1 MKASQRLGRFGL
13 VLLLGGTVGGFGVVT
28 PAHADSD
35 VVSIDP
41 GSGSTGGDT
50 CVNSFVSRGRAVVA
64 GPVYEIPY
72 RSVGGGP
79 YVENEVNSRPSTF
92 SFASDAYEGWIGD
105 IVLGTSG
112 AYPRNITSAVA
123 HWPPVPDAKNGG
135 ATGQKNDIEFGP
147 FAHTHAEAGP
157 RDATSKAQ
165 AFGDDK
171 ASGGLIGPS
180 TAISTTG
187 FDGKILKGVDEVIG
201 YDLHIGPVLVKQMHS
216 VMNYS
221 TDGTQDGTKATWKLE
236 FSGVGGD
243 NNSVYTITPDG
254 FQPQG
259 GSAQP
264 GSGGMKQFNDGA
276 KAFADALEGAGVT
289 RGEAKI
295 APGKV
300 EVRGPGELYVSV
312 AALELRNAIVGAHNT
327 TGHAQGWTVGYNER
341 YLKMEL
347 GTCDADVNKEVLDK
361 YDDPPNNQK
370 EFGPVHF
377 PDPTPGGY
385 GGPKSTKPVPGPVA
399 APAAT
404 VSKAVSAL
412 TGMAGTRPAPTPVAT
427 AGPSLGARPF
437 GVSWARDV
445 S

>member
-1 MKASQRLGRFGL
+1 MKASQRLGRLGL
-13 VLLLGGTVGGFGVVT
+13 VLLLGGTVGGIGVTT
-28 PAHADSD
+28 PAHADPD
-35 VVSIDP
+35 TVSIDP

-112 AYPRNITSAVA
+112 FYPRNVTSAVA

-135 ATGQKNDIEFGP
+135 ATGQKTDIEFGP

-157 RDATSKAQ
+157 RDALSKAQ

-171 ASGGLIGPS
+171 ASGGLVGPS

-187 FDGKILKGVDEVIG
+187 FDGKLLKGVDEVIG

-216 VMNYS
+216 VMNYE

-236 FSGVGGD
+236 FSGVNGD
-243 NNSVYTITPDG
+243 KNTVYTITPEG
-254 FQPQG
+254 FAPQG
-259 GSAQP
+259 GSPQP
-264 GSGGMKQFNDGA
+264 GAAGVKQFNDGA
-276 KAFADALEGAGVT
+276 KAFADALELAGLT
-289 RGEAKI
+289 RGEAKV

-300 EVRGPGELYVSV
+300 EVRAPGELYVSV

-327 TGHAQGWTVGYNER
+327 TGHAQGWTFGYNER

-347 GTCDADVNKEVLDK
+347 GTCDADVNKAVARQVRRPAVQPEGDR
-361 YDDPPNNQK
+361 P
-370 EFGPVHF
+370 GPL
-377 PDPTPGGY
+377 PRPEPGGY
-385 GGPKSTKPVPGPVA
+385 GGPKSTTPVPGPVA

-404 VSKAVSAL
+404 VSKLVRSV
-412 TGMAGTRPAPTPVAT
+412 RPAPTPVAT
-427 AGPSLGARPF
+427 AGPSFGTRPSS
-437 GVSWARDV
+437 VSWARDV

>member
-1 MKASQRLGRFGL
+1 MKASQRLGRWGL
-13 VLLLGGTVGGFGVVT
+13 VLLLGGTAGGFGLMA

-35 VVSIDP
+35 VVSIDA
-41 GSGSTGGDT
+41 GSGSSAGDN
-50 CVNSFVSRGRAVVA
+50 CVNSYVSRGRAVVA

-79 YVENEVNSRPSTF
+79 YVENEVNSRPVNS

-112 AYPRNITSAVA
+112 FYPRNVTSAVA
-123 HWPPVPDAKNGG
+123 HYPPVPDAKNGG
-135 ATGQKNDIEFGP
+135 ATGQKNDIQFGP

-157 RDATSKAQ
+157 RDALSKAQ

-171 ASGGLIGPS
+171 ASAGLIGPS

-187 FDGKILKGVDEVIG
+187 FDGKLLKGVDEVIG

-216 VMNYS
+216 VLNYE
-221 TDGTQDGTKATWKLE
+221 TDGSQAGTKATWKLE

-243 NNSVYTITPDG
+243 NSQVYTITPDG
-254 FQPQG
+254 FTPQG

-264 GSGGMKQFNDGA
+264 GSAGMKQFSDGA
-276 KAFADALEGAGVT
+276 KAFADALEKGGVS
-289 RGEAKI
+289 RAEMKV
-295 APGKV
+295 APATV
-300 EVRGPGELYVSV
+300 DVRGPGELYVSV

-327 TGHAQGWTVGYNER
+327 TGHAQGWTFGYNER

-347 GTCDADVNKEVLDK
+347 GTCDADVNAVPLEK
-361 YDDPPNNQK
+361 YDDPPANQK
-370 EFGPVHF
+370 EIGPAHF

-385 GGPKSTKPVPGPVA
+385 GGPKSTTPVPGPAA
-399 APAAT
+399 APAGT
-404 VSKAVSAL
+404 VSKLVRAV
-412 TGMAGTRPAPTPVAT
+412 RPAATPVAST
-427 AGPSLGARPF
+427 SPIVAARPF
-437 GVSWARDV
+437 TVPWARDV
-445 S
+445 G

>member
-1 MKASQRLGRFGL
+1 MKASQRLGRWGL
-13 VLLLGGTVGGFGVVT
+13 VLLLGGTAGGFGLMA

-35 VVSIDP
+35 VISIDA
-41 GSGSTGGDT
+41 GSGSSAGDN
-50 CVNSFVSRGRAVVA
+50 CVNSYVSRGRAVVA

-79 YVENEVNSRPSTF
+79 YVENEVNSRPVNS

-112 AYPRNITSAVA
+112 FYPRNVTSAVA
-123 HWPPVPDAKNGG
+123 HYPPVPDAKNGG
-135 ATGQKNDIEFGP
+135 ATGQKNDIQFGP

-157 RDATSKAQ
+157 RDALSKAQ

-171 ASGGLIGPS
+171 ASAGLIGPS

-187 FDGKILKGVDEVIG
+187 FDGKLLKGVDEVIG

-216 VMNYS
+216 VLNYE
-221 TDGTQDGTKATWKLE
+221 TDGSQAGTKATWKLE

-243 NNSVYTITPDG
+243 NSQVYTITPDG
-254 FQPQG
+254 FTPQG

-264 GSGGMKQFNDGA
+264 GSAGMKQFSDGA
-276 KAFADALEGAGVT
+276 KAFADALEKGGVS
-289 RGEAKI
+289 RAEMKV
-295 APGKV
+295 APATV
-300 EVRGPGELYVSV
+300 DVRGPGELYVSV

-327 TGHAQGWTVGYNER
+327 TGHAQGWTFGYNER

-347 GTCDADVNKEVLDK
+347 GDCYADISTEKH
-361 YDDPPNNQK
+361 
-370 EFGPVHF
+370 EFTDTPTKMQEYGPFKF
-377 PDPTPGGY
+377 PDPNPSGY
-385 GGPKSTKPVPGPVA
+385 GGPKSTTPVPAPVA
-399 APAAT
+399 ARVAA
-404 VSKAVSAL
+404 VSKAVQTL
-412 TGMAGTRPAPTPVAT
+412 RPVPTPVAS
-427 AGPSLGARPF
+427 AGPIVGARPF
-437 GVSWARDV
+437 NVPWARGI

>member
-1 MKASQRLGRFGL
+1 MKASQRLGRLGL
-13 VLLLGGTVGGFGVVT
+13 VLLLGGTVGGVGFVS
-28 PAHADSD
+28 PAHADD
-35 VVSIDP
+35 PETVSIDS
-41 GSGSTGGDT
+41 GSGSTGADN

-64 GPVYEIPY
+64 GPIYEIPY

-112 AYPRNITSAVA
+112 VYPRNITSAVA

-135 ATGQKNDIEFGP
+135 ATGQKTDIQFGP

-171 ASGGLIGPS
+171 ASQGVIGPS
-180 TAISTTG
+180 TALSNTL
-187 FDGKILKGVDEVIG
+187 FDGKVLKGVDEVVG

-216 VMNYS
+216 IMNYE

-243 NNSVYTITPDG
+243 KDRVYTITPDG
-254 FQPQG
+254 FAPQG
-259 GSAQP
+259 QSPQP
-264 GSGGMKQFNDGA
+264 GAAGVKQFNDGA
-276 KAFADALEGAGVT
+276 AAFADALESAGVT

-300 EVRGPGELYVSV
+300 EVRAPGELYVSV
-312 AALELRNAIVGAHNT
+312 AAIELRNALVPAHQT
-327 TGHAQGWTVGYNER
+327 TGHAQGWTFGYNER
-341 YLKMEL
+341 YLKLEL

-361 YDDPPNNQK
+361 YDDPPTNQR
-370 EFGPVHF
+370 EIGPVHF

-385 GGPKSTKPVPGPVA
+385 GGPKSTTPVPGPA
-399 APAAT
+399 AAVTAT
-404 VSKAVSAL
+404 VSKLAQVA
-412 TGMAGTRPAPTPVAT
+412 TRPAPTPVAT
-427 AGPSLGARPF
+427 ASPRVGARPF
-437 GVSWARDV
+437 SVPWASGVS
-445 S
+445 